1 MLLPNSRVLAK
12 TSLIFSFSGSARMV
26 IHVVVF
32 RLQFRVELEFG
43 EIWITNLIHKFHTS
57 LPFIFMTGVQPPGP
71 HPKSPI

>member
-1 MLLPNSRVLAK
+1 
-12 TSLIFSFSGSARMV
+12 MV

>member
-1 MLLPNSRVLAK
+1 MRCMLLPNSRVLAK

-43 EIWITNLIHKFHTS
+43 EIWIQISSTN
-57 LPFIFMTGVQPPGP
+57 FIPRCRL
-71 HPKSPI
+71 SS